1 MLEIH
6 EKLSSKQDKK
16 TELENT
22 VKTKERTLQDM
33 ERKFEDKRQIRE
45 TIKKKQALKHQI
57 SLFKKQRAS
66 LEG

>member
-1 MLEIH
+1 MLKIH
-6 EKLSSKQDKK
+6 EELSSEQDKK
-16 TELENT
+16 TELDNT
-22 VKTKERTLQDM
+22 LKAKERTLQDS

-57 SLFKKQRAS
+57 GLFKKQRAS